1 MAMQK
6 QINPQNI
13 IPIDALTEKYL
24 LKGFNE
30 NTINYQ
36 SGYIDEGSFG

>member
-6 QINPQNI
+6 QINPQDI

-24 LKGFNE
+24 LKDFDE
-30 NTINYQ
+30 NTIDYKN
-36 SGYIDEGSFG
+36 GYIDEGSFG